1 MMDQFW
7 NFSRFYNTAIKGQCS
22 IKQLDAVNILLTG
35 KSFDQ
40 FSDLQISASAASKYV
55 NGRKAISKE
64 ICARLLRSTEEEI
77 HKRIEQIGIQN
88 YRIGAERIVEK
99 LRSGNLDV
107 ASEDVERFELFSQ
120 KREYIQ
126 LLSAAFI
133 LAVKSPTAVEHGSTV
148 EDEPHPT
155 ENEQAPLGQV
165 EHASTEKPV
174 YQYQPSNSVLREPEA
189 PILVGRE
196 MEDYYKD
203 SRSGNLRIFD
213 SLEDGIFFDHF
224 IRYRMFERR
233 ELSDQTTEKLLRFIG
248 ASFEDGRFPSI
259 SVGIASTFIQ
269 YTRKRGHLVCLEACG
284 SIDWIK
290 DRLWAAPIRKDA
302 RGFLFS
308 IFTNPE
314 TEIAEIDAFYED
326 AVCHLLPSQRE
337 QESLQVEASKS
348 SRYGRSQYAIYEH
361 SLRLHK
367 LKPTIVRLLFWTDEY
382 QYRMYPKVKTS
393 RKII

>member
-7 NFSRFYNTAIKGQCS
+7 NFSRFYNAAIKGQCS

-55 NGRKAISKE
+55 NGKKAISKE
-64 ICARLLRSTEEEI
+64 ICARLLRSTEDEI
-77 HKRIEQIGIQN
+77 HNRLEQIGIQN
-88 YRIGAERIVEK
+88 YRIGAKRIVEE
-99 LRSGNLDV
+99 LRSGNLDI
-107 ASEDVERFELFSQ
+107 ASEDVEQFERYFQ

-133 LAVKSPTAVEHGSTV
+133 LAVKSPTAVENGSTV
-148 EDEPHPT
+148 ENEPNPA
-155 ENEQAPLGQV
+155 ENEQAPLEQV
-165 EHASTEKPV
+165 EHASTAKPV

-233 ELSDQTTEKLLRFIG
+233 ELSDQTTQKLLRFIG

-259 SVGIASTFIQ
+259 SEGIASAFIQ
-269 YTRKRGHLVCLEACG
+269 NTRKRGLLVCLEACG
-284 SIDWIK
+284 RIDWIK

-302 RGFLFS
+302 RGFLLS

-314 TEIAEIDAFYED
+314 TEISEIDALYED
-326 AVCHLLPSQRE
+326 TVCHLLPTNQE
-337 QESLQVEASKS
+337 QEQLQAELDKV
-348 SRYGRSQYAIYEH
+348 SRYGWRQYAIYEH

-367 LKPTIVRLLFWTDEY
+367 LKPTIVRLLFWTNEY
-382 QYRMYPKVKTS
+382 HYYIYPKVKTS